1 MLRGAEHGHGGLRRR
16 RLERHRQRRRRGGG
30 LALAAELGV
39 QLAGGQAAGEEG
51 GERSLL
57 SVA

>member
-1 MLRGAEHGHGGLRRR
+1 MLRGAEHGHGGLRGS
-16 RLERHRQRRRRGGG
+16 RLERHRQRRRCGG

-39 QLAGGQAAGEEG
+39 QLTGGQAAGEEG